1 MKIGNQNTINAS
13 AIFGNEQ
20 ENGIRVAVGN
30 KNQTAV
36 KAAEKGTNNPGGNIS
51 ANGLRLGESDIEAR
65 KRMARN
71 EAMKIVGDAFKNEK
85 SMDAS
90 HKEMQD
96 SIRRLNE
103 DRGERKMQMKE
114 NNEKLAELRAQYGI
128 EEGGEEDQELMK
140 AVAKANSN
148 EGLSSEEYDS
158 LSEYQQRALYYM
170 HDNQVHEKAIAEDE
184 AMMAANVQS
193 TTDLTLARLKDHSMI
208 DAQKEADEIMDAADK
223 EAIAMLTQDAME
235 HIDEKMEEEK
245 EAAEKKAEEKEEEKK
260 AEAKKEEKQAQI
272 DELQARIRENGE
284 AEAAEAAA
292 RGRAA
297 RQRKENA
304 GTTNASDTAV
314 QLDAQSAAAGE
325 MDTALTGEV
334 KNILNKLNLLSEDI
348 KGAKVDDFT

>member
-20 ENGIRVAVGN
+20 DNGIRVAVGN
-30 KNQTAV
+30 KS
-36 KAAEKGTNNPGGNIS
+36 KAAMKDAEENGNGASGNIS
-51 ANGLRLGESDIEAR
+51 ASTLKLGESDVETRKKMAR
-65 KRMARN
+65 K
-71 EAMKIVGDAFKNEK
+71 EALKIVGDAFENEK
-85 SMDAS
+85 RLDQS
-90 HKEMQD
+90 HRDMQD

-103 DRGERKMQMKE
+103 DRGERRQQMKE
-114 NNEKLAELRAQYGI
+114 NNEKLAELRAEYGI
-128 EEGGEEDQELMK
+128 EEGSEEEQKLMK
-140 AVAKANSN
+140 AARKANSDD
-148 EGLSSEEYDS
+148 GLSGEEYNA

-170 HDNQVHEKAIAEDE
+170 SDNQIQEQAIAEDE
-184 AMMAANVQS
+184 AMMAANVQA

-208 DAQKEADEIMDAADK
+208 DAQKEADDIMDAADK

-304 GTTNASDTAV
+304 GTTGATDTAV
-314 QLDAQSAAAGE
+314 QFDAQSAAAGE